1 MLVQEVTLDYILYLK
16 NSSFYKFGYQ
26 RMEFD
31 PNMIDVNFPIIVSRL
46 QFLSGDP
53 DLARRAKLM
62 FDHSYCK
69 ILFGSLHLNSKY
81 QAAWNMGW
89 AR

>member
-53 DLARRAKLM
+53 DLVRRA
-62 FDHSYCK
+62 SASR
-69 ILFGSLHLNSKY
+69 I
-81 QAAWNMGW
+81 
-89 AR
+89 